1 MNKYIVKN
9 CPACC
14 EYTQSYCCEDNYD
27 EQGRDTYCELINDCL
42 IKQVIKKC
50 HNELGRVRTIG
61 KDIMAKEIL
70 QLFDIEECE

>member
-42 IKQVIKKC
+42 IKQVIEKC
-50 HNELGRVRTIG
+50 KYYQERQIEDEFLSN
-61 KDIMAKEIL
+61 EIL
-70 QLFDIEECE
+70 QLFDIEEYK